1 MTTESENKQKQTK
14 RNKAMSKLWKLA
26 LLGIM
31 AFSFA
36 ATEVYAADDNDDDA
50 AEEAPKKAKK
60 KSKKGKKRPAPKKVF
75 VSIHKFENKS
85 SASAAAVD
93 TVQSRIQQFI
103 VGTRKFEVIERE
115 QLKTV
120 MKEAGLAAGGVTD
133 NEDGHAP
140 EQGKIKPTAFI
151 VYGNILY
158 YGVDR
163 SATKGDGFAVSQTKS
178 KVELQVK
185 FVRAETGK
193 IILEK
198 SFIGEGFDKTVATAD
213 SAEAKSGGMRDALE
227 EACHMVVDALRE
239 QTYPPKIVAVNDD
252 EIQINMTDS
261 EVKAGDVFD
270 VKKCGE
276 EKFDPDTGES
286 LGYSGKTVGRV
297 IIQKADARMAT
308 GEASDSVKVKKGKLV
323 KQEWDTEDLDP
334 DEDMYML
341 HRIHKSQLLK
351 EKRLEARQGDD
362 DAEKRFN

>member
-1 MTTESENKQKQTK
+1 
-14 RNKAMSKLWKLA
+14 MSKLWKLA
-26 LLGIM
+26 LLGVM
-31 AFSFA
+31 ALSFA
-36 ATEVYAADDNDDDA
+36 ATEVYAADDSDDDTS
-50 AEEAPKKAKK
+50 EEAPKKAKK
-60 KSKKGKKRPAPKKVF
+60 KSKGKKRPTPKKVY

-120 MKEAGLAAGGVTD
+120 MKEQGLAAGGVTD
-133 NEDGHAP
+133 SEDAHAP

-151 VYGNILY
+151 VYGTILH
-158 YGVDR
+158 YGVDKKAAR
-163 SATKGDGFAVSQTKS
+163 GSGYAVSQTMS
-178 KVELQVK
+178 KVEIQVK
-185 FVRAETGK
+185 FVRAETGNV
-193 IILEK
+193 ILEK
-198 SFIGEGFDKTVATAD
+198 SFIGEGVDKSIATSD
-213 SAEAKSGGMRDALE
+213 SVTAKSGGMRDALD

-239 QTYPPKIVAVNDD
+239 HTYPPKIVAVDDD
-252 EIQINMTDS
+252 EIKINMTDS

-297 IIQKADARMAT
+297 IIQSADARMAT
-308 GEASDSVKVKKGKLV
+308 GEASPSVKIKQGKVVTKK
-323 KQEWDTEDLDP
+323 WDAEDVDP

-341 HRIHKSQLLK
+341 HRVHKSQLQK
-351 EKRLEARQGDD
+351 EKKMLANQDDD
-362 DAEKRFN
+362 DAESMFK

>member
-1 MTTESENKQKQTK
+1 M
-14 RNKAMSKLWKLA
+14 
-26 LLGIM
+26 GII

-36 ATEVYAADDNDDDA
+36 ATEVYAAEDNDDDA
-50 AEEAPKKAKK
+50 AEEAPKKSKK
-60 KSKKGKKRPAPKKVF
+60 KGKKGKKRPAPKKVF
-75 VSIHKFENKS
+75 VSIHKFENKAGAPS
-85 SASAAAVD
+85 VE

-120 MKEAGLAAGGVTD
+120 MKEQGLAAGGVTD

-158 YGVDR
+158 YGTDK
-163 SATKGDGFAVSQTKS
+163 SAAKGDGFAVAQKKS
-178 KVELQVK
+178 KVEIQVK

-193 IILEK
+193 IVLEK
-198 SFIGEGFDKTVATAD
+198 SFIGEGFDKSIATAD
-213 SAEAKSGGMRDALE
+213 SVEAKSGGMRDALD

-239 QTYPPKIVAVNDD
+239 HTYPPKIVAVDDD
-252 EIQINMTDS
+252 EIHINMTDS

-308 GEASDSVKVKKGKLV
+308 GEASESVKVKKGKLV
-323 KQEWDTEDLDP
+323 KTEWDTDDLDP

-341 HRIHKSQLLK
+341 HRIHKSQLMR
-351 EKRLEARQGDD
+351 EKKLGARQDD
-362 DAEKRFN
+362 DEAEKRFN